1 MAVGSWQLAVGS
13 AECWV
18 LGAEG
23 RKRVGSWQWAVGC
36 LVSAECWVL
45 REERELAV
53 GSWQLAVGSGQLA
66 VW

>member
-23 RKRVGSWQWAVGC
+23 RKRVGSWQ
-36 LVSAECWVL
+36 
-45 REERELAV
+45 LAV
-53 GSWQLAVGSGQLA
+53 GSWQFGECWVLGAEGRKRVGCGLFGEC
-66 VW
+66 